1 MAASVDIARFQRQ
14 SVSSD
19 QGMAFEDDS
28 EVDSDSGLEE
38 LMRDSQ
44 QRS

>member
-28 EVDSDSGLEE
+28 EVDDSGLEE